1 MSKEE
6 NANKTLELLEEAWKT
21 KSAILLTDDYLY
33 MMYQLEEGKWKE
45 VSFIFDDASL
55 EVRDLDTEKA
65 LLLLIEEITTGLPGY
80 ESYTTVLDND
90 TREQAKEKIQTAA
103 KAK

>member
-1 MSKEE
+1 MSKKE

-21 KSAILLTDDYLY
+21 KSAILLTEDYLY
-33 MMYQLEEGKWKE
+33 MMYQQEEGKWKE

-55 EVRDLDTEKA
+55 DVRDLDTEKA

-90 TREQAKEKIQTAA
+90 TREQAKEKIQAAA